1 MHRDVFPGVLPV
13 SDAHSPQGEGEENR
27 VTAAQKQARAVLVG
41 MAIFHLGC
49 FGVIWTG
56 VSPAALT
63 VALALYVVRGFGV
76 TAGYHRLLAHR
87 SFSTGR
93 PVQFL
98 LALAGSLATQG
109 GPLWWV
115 AHHRSHHR
123 YTETEKDI
131 HSPRTQGFWR
141 SHIGWMLSAESFR
154 ENGANARDLYRVPEL
169 KFLQQHYAWIVLGQ
183 GVAIYGLGEGLAAL
197 GVQTSGAQMLVW
209 AYFIATVALWH
220 ATFMVNS
227 VCHLWGSRPFDAE
240 DTSTNNWLV
249 ALLALGEGWH
259 NNHHKFAYSARHGLE
274 WWQFD
279 LTWLLLRGM
288 EKLGLVSELRLPRP
302 RMLERAKAAS
312 VG

>member
-1 MHRDVFPGVLPV
+1 L
-13 SDAHSPQGEGEENR
+13 
-27 VTAAQKQARAVLVG
+27 TAAQKQARAVLVG
-41 MAIFHLGC
+41 MGVFHLGC
-49 FGVIWTG
+49 LGAFWTG

-63 VALALYVVRGFGV
+63 VALILYLVRGFGV

-87 SFSTGR
+87 SFHAAR

-123 YTETEKDI
+123 YTETDRDI

-141 SHIGWMLSAESFR
+141 SHMGWMLAAESFR

-169 KFLQQHYAWIVLGQ
+169 KFLQQHYVWIVLGQ
-183 GVAIYGLGEGLAAL
+183 GAAIYALGEGLAVL
-197 GVQTSGAQMLVW
+197 GVNTSGLQMLVW
-209 AYFIATVALWH
+209 AWFIATVALWH

-240 DTSTNNWLV
+240 DASTNNWLV

-279 LTWLLLRGM
+279 LTWVLLRAM

-302 RMLERAKAAS
+302 RMLERARAT
-312 VG
+312 GG